1 MPTHAHWET
10 GKDPEHRVLRK
21 DSKKKY
27 DHSNSKDRKSQARE
41 TLEKMVSQVKNSP
54 NSIRMLQEFVSRGPT
69 ALRGN
74 EK

>member
-10 GKDPEHRVLRK
+10 GKDPEQRK

-41 TLEKMVSQVKNSP
+41 TLEKMVSQVKKLTKLNT
-54 NSIRMLQEFVSRGPT
+54 RATGVH
-69 ALRGN
+69 
-74 EK
+74 

>member
-1 MPTHAHWET
+1 MIIQIL
-10 GKDPEHRVLRK
+10 KIV
-21 DSKKKY
+21 
-27 DHSNSKDRKSQARE
+27 KSQARE

>member
-41 TLEKMVSQVKNSP
+41 TLEKMVSQVKKLTKLNTHATGV
-54 NSIRMLQEFVSRGPT
+54 R
-69 ALRGN
+69 
-74 EK
+74 

>member
-27 DHSNSKDRKSQARE
+27 DHSNSKDRKSRARE
-41 TLEKMVSQVKNSP
+41 TLEKMVSQVKKLTKLNTHATGV
-54 NSIRMLQEFVSRGPT
+54 R
-69 ALRGN
+69 
-74 EK
+74 